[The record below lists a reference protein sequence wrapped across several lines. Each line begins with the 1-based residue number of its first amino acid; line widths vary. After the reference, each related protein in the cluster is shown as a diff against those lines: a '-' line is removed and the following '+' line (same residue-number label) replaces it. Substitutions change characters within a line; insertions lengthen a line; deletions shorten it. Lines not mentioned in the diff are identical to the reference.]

1 MNMQPLN
8 ANVNTPVPPQR
19 PEILKQT
26 DFWLKIVSG
35 WKREIGNVMLKSEQV
50 KASPQI
56 TAEVARTAGE
66 LSLFAEKLDELYG
79 QIDLH
84 QLNLPAVDQIE
95 EWTQTHLF
103 LSERLN
109 TESRKLRNL
118 LSDMF
123 KLDKAAYKRFLC

>member
-1 MNMQPLN
+1 MN
-8 ANVNTPVPPQR
+8 ANVNLVMTTQR
-19 PEILKQT
+19 PEVLKQT

-35 WKREIGNVMLKSEQV
+35 WKREIGNVMLKSEHV

-66 LSLFAEKLDELYG
+66 LSLFAEKLDELYR

-84 QLNLPAVDQIE
+84 QLNLPAVDEVE
-95 EWTQTHLF
+95 EWTQTHFF

-109 TESRKLRNL
+109 NESRILRDL
-118 LSDMF
+118 LSAMF